1 MRHRPLAVVIA
12 VSIASA
18 TCIRMDRAA
27 LPTPPA
33 DPSSTIAAWMTANP
47 SNSPLTFAYDSAVC
61 SRVFKEVFG
70 KFPSEIN
77 ATSYVHK
84 QVDCATVQVPY
95 DYTRFSD
102 KRRANIGLLR
112 YRPLGIVEG
121 EIKPSGR
128 VFTNPGGPG
137 ASGPVSVLDGHEKM
151 EELTG
156 GQYEIFG
163 WDQRGVF
170 SSTPSAP
177 TCFKSGEE
185 QIRFGVQSS
194 IQIPLVR
201 DGGSFTSKHVEQ
213 VRSSVQNA
221 WDRLAD
227 MKRGC
232 LEHSSK
238 ESLDFAPYMGS
249 YFNVLDLEYIRRLL
263 ALSSAKGAINAS
275 PQDVENV
282 DLMHFLGFSYSA
294 AGTGQLYLS
303 MFPQFAGKFILEANA
318 NLTATLRE
326 HLYKQPAIDAL
337 LDTEKVMLRWLDD
350 CVSKANKS
358 QCLLLEYGK
367 TRSEILARI
376 DQAWAKLYDHPRFV
390 KPGNKTYPAADSALN
405 GLITIAAYRDMIFR
419 AMNMYSY
426 DWWDNRDDYM
436 TWTWKTMLDDDWD
449 LAYAIAFNDTYSI
462 TGGGGA
468 GNHTDGTAWNSVT
481 QLVYCLDA
489 ANDDNVT
496 VDDLVQEISQRA
508 IHTSR
513 HFAPAPN
520 SEFFT
525 SCSRL
530 GWSNPAGRWQGA
542 ILASKPRTPP
552 LFISNEYDSI
562 TPRANAEEAV
572 RKLGSGNA
580 YLVVDPGYGHETWGR
595 KNTTCTF
602 EARKRYWKDGKL
614 AQDALFC

>member
-1 MRHRPLAVVIA
+1 MA
-12 VSIASA
+12 VSIASVTGVA
-18 TCIRMDRAA
+18 ADRGASSI
-27 LPTPPA
+27 PPA
-33 DPSSTIAAWMTANP
+33 DPSSTIAAWMAANP
-47 SNSPLTFAYDSAVC
+47 STSPLTFAYDSAVC

-70 KFPSEIN
+70 KFPLEVN
-77 ATSYVHK
+77 ASSYVHK
-84 QVDCATVQVPY
+84 QVDCAAVQVPY
-95 DYTRFSD
+95 DYTQLSD

-121 EIKPSGR
+121 KIKPSGR
-128 VFTNPGGPG
+128 LFTNPGGPG

-194 IQIPLVR
+194 IQIPLVP
-201 DGGSFTSKHVEQ
+201 DGESFTSKQVEQ
-213 VRSSVQNA
+213 
-221 WDRLAD
+221 
-227 MKRGC
+227 RGC

-263 ALSSAKGAINAS
+263 APSSLHSPSKGAINAR
-275 PQDVENV
+275 PQDVENG

-318 NLTATLRE
+318 NLTATLRDP
-326 HLYKQPAIDAL
+326 LYKQPATDAL
-337 LDTEKVMLRWLDD
+337 LETEKVMLRWLDD
-350 CVSKANKS
+350 CASKANKS

-367 TRSEILARI
+367 TPSEILARV

-390 KPGNKTYPAADSALN
+390 KPGNKTYPAGDSALN

-468 GNHTDGTAWNSVT
+468 GNHTDGTAWNSIT

-496 VDDLVQEISQRA
+496 VDDLVQEISHRA
-508 IHTSR
+508 IRTSR
-513 HFAPAPN
+513 HFAPAPK

-530 GWSNPAGRWQGA
+530 GWSHPAGRWEGA
-542 ILASKPRTPP
+542 ILASQPRTTP
-552 LFISNEYDSI
+552 LFVSNKYDSI

-572 RKLGSGNA
+572 RKLGRANA

-602 EARKRYWKDGKL
+602 EARKTYWKDGKL
-614 AQDALFC
+614 AKDTLFC